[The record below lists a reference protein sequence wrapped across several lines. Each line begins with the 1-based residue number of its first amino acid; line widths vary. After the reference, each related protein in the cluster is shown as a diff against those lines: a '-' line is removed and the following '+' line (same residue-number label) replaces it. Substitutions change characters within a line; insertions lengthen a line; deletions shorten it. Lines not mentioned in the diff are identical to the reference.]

1 MPNSKSSKIV
11 QKMLKKCQKM
21 KNMSKKGEKMKNT
34 TGKDPFDVVA
44 DFMSQRNQESAS

>member
-21 KNMSKKGEKMKNT
+21 KNMSKNGEKMKNT
-34 TGKDPFDVVA
+34 TDKDPFDVVA
-44 DFMSQRNQESAS
+44 DFMNSRSEK

>member
-1 MPNSKSSKIV
+1 MPNSKTSKIV

-34 TGKDPFDVVA
+34 TDKDPFDVVA
-44 DFMSQRNQESAS
+44 DFMNSRSEK